1 MPGPHRHQRPGE
13 MVLSRKTKRNQ
24 PKDTTAPQAKATGG
38 MTERKLFLGFGLL
51 LLALVVAGILIYR
64 SEQAPGPRVDE
75 SAALA
80 STHSPSLGAAS
91 AKVHVVEFL
100 DPACETCAAFFPIVK
115 QLMAENPGRIR
126 LSVRHVALHEGSE
139 LPVRVLEASR
149 AQDKYWETLEALFAT
164 QSQWA
169 VNHTV
174 QPARVM
180 QAVAGVGLDMPKLEA
195 DMNSAEVTQRIE
207 RDLSDAKAM
216 RVTATPEYFVN
227 GKPMPSFG
235 EQQLRDLVSEALS
248 EAY

>member
-1 MPGPHRHQRPGE
+1 
-13 MVLSRKTKRNQ
+13 LSRKTKRNQ
-24 PKDTTAPQAKATGG
+24 PQEPVATSQSTAAGG
-38 MTERKLFLGFGLL
+38 LTERKLFLGFGLL

-64 SEQAPGPRVDE
+64 SEQAPAPPASE

-80 STHSPSLGAAS
+80 SEHSPMLGDAS

-126 LSVRHVALHEGSE
+126 LSTRHVALHEGSE
-139 LPVRVLEASR
+139 MPVRLLEASR
-149 AQDKYWETLEALFAT
+149 AQGKYWETLQALFDT

-174 QPARVM
+174 RPALVM
-180 QAVAGVGLDMPKLEA
+180 QSIAGLGLDMPKLEA
-195 DMNSAEVTQRIE
+195 DMNSAEVTQRIQ
-207 RDLSDAKAM
+207 RDLGDAKAL
-216 RVTATPEYFVN
+216 RVVATPEYFVN

-235 EQQLRDLVSEALS
+235 EQQLRNLVNEALQ

>member
-1 MPGPHRHQRPGE
+1 MSKG
-13 MVLSRKTKRNQ
+13 S
-24 PKDTTAPQAKATGG
+24 APSGVGKKK
-38 MTERKLFLGFGLL
+38 MLGFGLL
-51 LLALVVAGILIYR
+51 VLALVVAGLFAWQR
-64 SEQAPGPRVDE
+64 DSAPATSTNE

-80 STHSPSLGAAS
+80 SEHSPMLGDATAR
-91 AKVHVVEFL
+91 VHVVEFL

-126 LSVRHVALHEGSE
+126 LSTRHVALHEGSE
-139 LPVRVLEASR
+139 MPIRVLEASR
-149 AQDKYWETLEALFAT
+149 AQDKYWETLQTLFAT

-169 VNHTV
+169 VHHV
-174 QPARVM
+174 VYPELVM
-180 QAVAGVGLDMPKLEA
+180 QAIAGLGLDMARLQA
-195 DMNSAEVTQRIE
+195 DMKSPVVTQRVE

-235 EQQLRDLVSEALS
+235 EQQLRQLVSDALS

>member
-1 MPGPHRHQRPGE
+1 
-13 MVLSRKTKRNQ
+13 LSRKTKRNL
-24 PKDTTAPQAKATGG
+24 PKEPTAASPSTAAGG
-38 MTERKLFLGFGLL
+38 LTERKLFLGFGLL
-51 LLALVVAGILIYR
+51 LLVLVVAGILIYR
-64 SEQAPGPRVDE
+64 SEQAPAPPADG

-80 STHSPSLGAAS
+80 SAHSPTLGEAS

-126 LSVRHVALHEGSE
+126 LSTRHVALHEGSE
-139 LPVRVLEASR
+139 LPVRLLEASR
-149 AQDKYWETLEALFAT
+149 AQGKYWETLQALFAT

-174 QPARVM
+174 RPELVM
-180 QAVAGVGLDMPKLEA
+180 QSIAGLGLDMPRLEA

-207 RDLSDAKAM
+207 RDLADAKAL

-235 EQQLRDLVSEALS
+235 EQQLRDLVAEALQD
-248 EAY
+248 AY

>member
-1 MPGPHRHQRPGE
+1 MPGPNAHHPPGDP
-13 MVLSRKTKRNQ
+13 VLSRKTKRNQ
-24 PKDTTAPQAKATGG
+24 PPAAAPQAKATGG
-38 MTERKLFLGFGLL
+38 LTERKLLFGFGLL
-51 LLALVVAGILIYR
+51 LLVLVVAGILVYR
-64 SEQAPGPRVDE
+64 SEQAPGPQVDA

-100 DPACETCAAFFPIVK
+100 DPACETCAAFYPIVK

-126 LSVRHVALHEGSE
+126 LSIRHVALHEGSE

-180 QAVAGVGLDMPKLEA
+180 QSITGVGLDMAQLEA

-207 RDLSDAKAM
+207 RDLSDAKAL

-235 EQQLRDLVSEALS
+235 EQQLRDLVSEALQ

>member
-1 MPGPHRHQRPGE
+1 MGTTKLGE
-13 MVLSRKTKRNQ
+13 SVLSRKTKRNQ
-24 PKDTTAPQAKATGG
+24 PKETTATLPSGAAAGL
-38 MTERKLFLGFGLL
+38 TERRLFLGFGLL

-64 SEQAPGPRVDE
+64 SEQAPAPPANE
-75 SAALA
+75 SAALVSA
-80 STHSPSLGAAS
+80 HSPALGEAS

-126 LSVRHVALHEGSE
+126 LSTRHVALHEGSE
-139 LPVRVLEASR
+139 LPVRILEASR
-149 AQDKYWETLEALFAT
+149 AQGKYWETLQALFAT

-174 QPARVM
+174 RPELVM
-180 QAVAGVGLDMPKLEA
+180 QSIAGLGLDMSRLEA

-207 RDLSDAKAM
+207 RDLSDAKAL

-235 EQQLRDLVSEALS
+235 EQQLRDLISEALQQ
-248 EAY
+248 AY